1 FLFVCRKNVFLQSEF
16 IQEMSTTENNNRD
29 TTTIAQGGERS
40 FIQENQKS
48 LGFIALGIV
57 ILVLLYFG
65 YQQFYLAP
73 RAEKATNEIFKA
85 ETYAQ
90 IDSLHKLAIKGDG
103 SYPGFEQIANEYS
116 NTPSANI
123 ANAYL
128 GGLYLRQS
136 QYQEAVTALEK
147 YSATGSPVLDPLVT
161 GLLGDAYSELK
172 DYKKAADQYKKAAD
186 LKSNDFTSP
195 LFLKKLGLVRE
206 AHEDF
211 KGALEAYNKIKK
223 DYPQS
228 YEASM
233 VDAYI
238 GRAEARL

>member
-1 FLFVCRKNVFLQSEF
+1 LFVCRKNVFLQSEF

-73 RAEKATNEIFKA
+73 RAEKASNELFKA
-85 ETYAQ
+85 ESYAQ
-90 IDSLHKLAIKGDG
+90 IDSLQSLAIKGDG
-103 SYPGFEQIANEYS
+103 SYPGFEQIADEYS

-128 GGLYLRQS
+128 GGLYLRQG
-136 QYQEAVTALEK
+136 QFQEAVNALEK
-147 YSATGSPVLDPLVT
+147 YSTTGSAILDPLVI

-172 DYKKAADQYKKAAD
+172 DYKQAATQYKKAAD
-186 LKSNDFTSP
+186 LKANDFTTP
-195 LFLKKLGLVRE
+195 LFLKKLGLVSE
-206 AHEDF
+206 AQNDF
-211 KGALEAYNKIKK
+211 QGALDAYKKIKS
-223 DYPQS
+223 DFPQS

-233 VDAYI
+233 VDTYI
-238 GRAEARL
+238 GRAEAKL